1 MSPRGSRSIEAIRA
15 VPPAPVAGA
24 PRGITIVGVV
34 VDEEPGL
41 EPGLT
46 VVLVVCTV
54 VLVVCTVV
62 EVDGTVVEVDGTV
75 VEVVV
80 DDDRRQVGTVMVL
93 VSMVTA
99 PVLARTRPVTV
110 ALVVSVIDVDARIE
124 PLNWV
129 VVPSVAELPTC
140 QNTLHAC
147 APFSRAT
154 TLPDAVVNVD
164 PA

>member
-1 MSPRGSRSIEAIRA
+1 M
-15 VPPAPVAGA
+15 
-24 PRGITIVGVV
+24 
-34 VDEEPGL
+34 D
-41 EPGLT
+41 PGLT

-54 VLVVCTVV
+54 VEVVCTVV
-62 EVDGTVVEVDGTV
+62 EVVCTVVVVDGTV
-75 VEVVV
+75 VVV
-80 DDDRRQVGTVMVL
+80 DDDTRQVGTVIVL

-99 PVLARTRPVTV
+99 PVLAKTRPVTF

>member
-54 VLVVCTVV
+54 VVVVCAVV
-62 EVDGTVVEVDGTV
+62 VVDGTVVV
-75 VEVVV
+75 VVV
-80 DDDRRQVGTVMVL
+80 DDDRRQVGTAIVL
-93 VSMVTA
+93 ASMVTA

-110 ALVVSVIDVDARIE
+110 AFVLSVIDVDARIE
-124 PLNWV
+124 PLNCV

>member
-54 VLVVCTVV
+54 VEVVCTVV
-62 EVDGTVVEVDGTV
+62 EVVCTVVVVDGTV
-75 VEVVV
+75 VVV
-80 DDDRRQVGTVMVL
+80 DDDTRQVGTVIVL

-99 PVLARTRPVTV
+99 PVLAKTRPVTF